1 MGGVILKNTKE
12 LINYSLFIGFTL
24 VMTMVIQIPAPAG
37 IGYLNLG
44 DMVIFLAAIIFGKKG
59 GFIVGAFGSSLAD
72 ILLGWGFYAPI
83 TFIVKGFEG
92 YLAGYLL
99 NTSFGKKNPIIPLL
113 ISGLFMALGYYLAES
128 IIYGHMASII
138 NLPSNILQG
147 TFGGFVAI
155 QLYNFLKKSSFM
167 TEKIKL

>member
-1 MGGVILKNTKE
+1 MKNTKK
-12 LINYSLFIGFTL
+12 LINYSLFIAITL

-44 DMVIFLAAIIFGKKG
+44 DMVIFLAAFFFGKKG

-83 TFIVKGFEG
+83 TFIVKGLEG

-99 NTSFGKKNPIIPLL
+99 STNLGKKYPIIPLL
-113 ISGLFMALGYYLAES
+113 ISGIFMAFGYLFAES
-128 IIYGHMASII
+128 FIYGYVASLV
-138 NLPSNILQG
+138 NLPANIFQG
-147 TFGGFVAI
+147 FFGGFSAI
-155 QLYNFLKKSSFM
+155 ILYKAIRNNNLVKSQLLK
-167 TEKIKL
+167 EV